1 MKARPAV
8 IVSSEIKSKFGSTP
22 IDPMVPTTI
31 AIANANPVV
40 DAVCRLRFMK
50 ADAIPYL
57 EGSIEPK
64 IEL

>member
-1 MKARPAV
+1 MKACPAFA
-8 IVSSEIKSKFGSTP
+8 VSSEIRSKFGSTP

-31 AIANANPVV
+31 AIAIASPVV
-40 DAVCRLRFMK
+40 DAVCLLRFMK

-57 EGSIEPK
+57 EGSIEPR